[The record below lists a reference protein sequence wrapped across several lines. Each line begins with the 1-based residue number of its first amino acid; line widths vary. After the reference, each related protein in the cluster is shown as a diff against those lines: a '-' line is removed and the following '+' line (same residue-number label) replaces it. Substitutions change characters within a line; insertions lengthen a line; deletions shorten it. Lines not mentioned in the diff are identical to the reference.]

1 MVHGWPKRKRR
12 SETLFTLLILIQ
24 CIFMNKK
31 KNIFPKKKIKKN
43 TKIPTNGDIIAP
55 ILEKVEQIPIP
66 TFLQKKYR
74 VRFFI

>member
-1 MVHGWPKRKRR
+1 MVHGWPKKKRR
-12 SETLFTLLILIQ
+12 SETLFTLLILNSVHFHELKKIY
-24 CIFMNKK
+24 FSKK
-31 KNIFPKKKIKKN
+31 KKKKN

>member
-1 MVHGWPKRKRR
+1 MASLKKIKQRR
-12 SETLFTLLILIQ
+12 SETLFTLLILNSVHFHELKKF
-24 CIFMNKK
+24 IFQK
-31 KNIFPKKKIKKN
+31 KKN

-66 TFLQKKYR
+66 TFLQMKGR

>member
-31 KNIFPKKKIKKN
+31 LEKKKY